1 MVEPF
6 VWDGGVQNCKRDFWS
21 PMGKRSRER
30 ERQRSRN
37 RGKDEVLKD
46 IIAVFLNLCE
56 TAAR

>member
-1 MVEPF
+1 MEECRIVRGIF
-6 VWDGGVQNCKRDFWS
+6 GVQWERD
-21 PMGKRSRER
+21 RERER

-46 IIAVFLNLCE
+46 IIAVLLNLCE